1 LQRIFNP
8 KNPSSPEE
16 AQGFR
21 VMRVVLRFA
30 VVAPLVVCLTGCLN
44 FFGAGSDDSVAPG
57 DRQLPASTQALL
69 AIKGM
74 KLEAPIFVRI
84 FKEESEF
91 EVWKYKDGRFQHFR
105 TYPICAWSGEL
116 GPKVQQ
122 GDRQA
127 PEGFYTVSRAQMNP
141 HSLYHLAFNIGFPNT
156 FDQVNGHSGSALMV
170 HGNCKSAGCYA
181 MTDAYIEEIYILAR
195 EAFNAGQ
202 TKFHVQALP
211 FRMTTWNMMRHR
223 LNQWYPFWVKL
234 KEGYDAFEDTGKP
247 PIVKVCGKQYL
258 VNVSFPGGEPAPDA
272 ACPIYAKINPSQ
284 MPGVDGVPQ
293 TVLASLN
300 KSEAPSRQ
308 PAQALAPVVVAAA
321 APQAARSKPQAP
333 AVVEM
338 ADMSASPVI
347 TRPSAPTQVASLQSV
362 KAPASPVY
370 PSAPKPTAS
379 APLPASVRVAASTS
393 AVQPVTYR
401 FGETIATP
409 SAASVQEPS
418 KAVDPDAIQKPNRS
432 GKGGKLSSPPSSGEP
447 TDTQH

>member
-1 LQRIFNP
+1 
-8 KNPSSPEE
+8 
-16 AQGFR
+16 
-21 VMRVVLRFA
+21 MRVVLRFA
-30 VVAPLVVCLTGCLN
+30 VVTPLVVCLAGCLN
-44 FFGAGSDDSVAPG
+44 FFGTGSDDSVAPG

-156 FDQVNGHSGSALMV
+156 YDQVNGHSGSALMV

-181 MTDAYIEEIYILAR
+181 MTDAYIEEIFILAR

-211 FRMTTWNMMRHR
+211 FRMTTLKMILHR
-223 LNQWYPFWVKL
+223 GNPWYPFWSRL

-272 ACPIYAKINPSQ
+272 ACPMYTKINPSQ
-284 MPGVDGVPQ
+284 MPGIDGVPQ

-308 PAQALAPVVVAAA
+308 STQPPAPVVMAAA
-321 APQAARSKPQAP
+321 APQAAPSKPQAP
-333 AVVEM
+333 VVEM

-347 TRPSAPTQVASLQSV
+347 TRPAAPSQVASLQSM
-362 KAPASPVY
+362 KSPASPVY
-370 PSAPKPTAS
+370 PSAPKTTAL
-379 APLPASVRVAASTS
+379 APLPASVRVAASAS

-401 FGETIATP
+401 FGETMAAP
-409 SAASVQEPS
+409 SAAPAPEPS

-432 GKGGKLSSPPSSGEP
+432 GKGGKLSSSSSGEP